1 MTLYIHTDIIPF
13 MVTIGEKIKHW
24 RQKKGLTQNQLAEK
38 AGLTIATIG
47 RIETG
52 IRQGTNIT
60 TLQRMADAL
69 GISLDKLL
77 NPPKERR

>member
-1 MTLYIHTDIIPF
+1 M
-13 MVTIGEKIKHW
+13 
-24 RQKKGLTQNQLAEK
+24 TQNQLAEK

-47 RIETG
+47 RIEAG

-60 TLQRMADAL
+60 TLQRIAEAL

>member
-1 MTLYIHTDIIPF
+1 

-52 IRQGTNIT
+52 IRQGSNIT

>member
-1 MTLYIHTDIIPF
+1 MIST
-13 MVTIGEKIKHW
+13 GEKIKHW
-24 RQKKGLTQNQLAEK
+24 RQKKGFTQKQLAEK
-38 AGLTIATIG
+38 AGLTLATIG

-52 IRQGTNIT
+52 MRQGTNIT
-60 TLQRMADAL
+60 TLQRIAEAL

>member
-1 MTLYIHTDIIPF
+1 

-24 RQKKGLTQNQLAEK
+24 RQKKGLTQKQIAEK

-47 RIETG
+47 RIEAD
-52 IRQGTNIT
+52 IRHGTNIT
-60 TLQRMADAL
+60 TLQRIADAL

>member
-1 MTLYIHTDIIPF
+1 

-47 RIETG
+47 RIEAG

-60 TLQRMADAL
+60 TLQRIAEAL